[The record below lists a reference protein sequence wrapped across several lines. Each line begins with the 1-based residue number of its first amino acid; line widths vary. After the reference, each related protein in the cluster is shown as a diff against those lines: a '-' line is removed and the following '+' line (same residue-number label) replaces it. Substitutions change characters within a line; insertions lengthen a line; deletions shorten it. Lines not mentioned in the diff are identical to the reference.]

1 VDEQTLELE
10 GCAPTPLMSYLKA
23 LGVLRVVATQK
34 GPTVRG
40 YWRGGKFC
48 LVGVLGREALFAF
61 FLKDYEPAPVIGPW
75 NNSSGFSPP
84 DAEEKEELAFIK
96 QSGDKR
102 LAPYQETITRAEE
115 AVQRLGIQVEKIG
128 EDNKR
133 RLVSELRRRLPDE
146 ALQWL
151 DAVLVLGTDQKGA
164 ASLGFPPLLG
174 TGGNDGAMNFT
185 VNYMARL
192 REVLT
197 DNRSRGW
204 LEDALFGCAST
215 PAVRKKIGFFAP
227 SAGGG
232 ANTDQGFEGSSIV
245 NPWDFVLM
253 IEGTLFFAG
262 SVSRRQAASGAPG
275 RAAFPFTVNSTA
287 AGYVSAAQSDE
298 EGFAS
303 RGEIWVPLWERPAG
317 ARELA
322 RLFSEGRARLGRR
335 PARDGLDFTRAVAS
349 LGTSRGISGFV
360 RYGMAKRRGDAYIA
374 TPLGFYRSRE
384 APVEGIELLNE
395 VDTWLSVLERVMSDS
410 AKEMPHGLRAAI
422 QGVKESMHNFAV
434 HGGTRY
440 LQGVLAWLGR
450 AELALAKS
458 TSLRSDGKIVIRP
471 LTLSSP
477 AWVSMCDD
485 GSPEFRVA
493 VAVASILPVGQK
505 LGPFRTEMESVSLE
519 RGYATWHQDSVKTV
533 PLGEDLPR
541 LLATVIRRR
550 CLVGSRLELEHPPLA
565 ATSSATLDDVRLF
578 LAGLLDERKVL
589 SLLPGLVLLRP
600 SAFTKSS
607 RQPADAPPTLP
618 RDYVLLKAHF
628 LPGLLRWSG
637 EEIRM
642 SSEAALIPL
651 LRAGRVPEACRLA
664 ERRLH
669 FSGLI
674 SLGSFGEGG
683 LDGERLLASLLI
695 PVAQRSFESTALPMV
710 LRKETKLAPSGGKE
724 NA

>member
-1 VDEQTLELE
+1 MDEQTLELE
-10 GCAPTPLMSYLKA
+10 GCAPAPLMSYLKA
-23 LGVLRVVATQK
+23 LGVLRVVAGQK
-34 GPTVRG
+34 DPGARG
-40 YWRGGKFC
+40 YWLGGAFC
-48 LVGVLGREALFAF
+48 LAGMLDREALVEF
-61 FLKDYEPAPVIGPW
+61 FLEEYEPAPVIGPW
-75 NNSSGFSPP
+75 NKSSGFSPP
-84 DAEEKEELAFIK
+84 DPKEGKELAFIK
-96 QSGDKR
+96 QTGEGR
-102 LAPYQETITRAEE
+102 LALYREIIACAEE
-115 AVQRLGIQVEKIG
+115 SVQHLAIQAEIG
-128 EDNKR
+128 EDDKR
-133 RLVSELRRRLPDE
+133 RLVSELRRRLPDG

-174 TGGNDGAMNFT
+174 SGGNDGRMDFT

-197 DNRSRGW
+197 DNRSSGW
-204 LEDALFGCAST
+204 LEDALFGCANT
-215 PAVRKKIGFFAP
+215 PAVSKSVGFFAP

-262 SVSRRQAASGAPG
+262 SVSRRQAASGASG

-287 AGYVSAAQSDE
+287 AGYGSAAQSDE

-360 RYGMAKRRGDAYIA
+360 RYGIAKRRGDAYLA

-384 APVEGIELLNE
+384 APVEGIELLDE
-395 VDTWLSVLERVMSDS
+395 VDTWLNGLERVMTDS
-410 AKEMPHGLRAAI
+410 GKELPHGLRAAV
-422 QGVKESMHNFAV
+422 QGVKEAMHSFAV

-440 LQGVLAWLGR
+440 LQGVIAWLGR
-450 AELALAKS
+450 AERALARS
-458 TSLRSDGKIVIRP
+458 TSLRSDENIRVRP
-471 LTLSSP
+471 LTLSGP

-493 VAVASILPVGQK
+493 VAVASILPVGRE
-505 LGPFRTEMESVSLE
+505 LGPFRAEIEPVSFP
-519 RGYATWHQDSVKTV
+519 GVYAVWHQDAVKTV

-541 LLATVIRRR
+541 LLASVLRRR
-550 CLVGSRLELEHPPLA
+550 CLVATRLELEHPPLA
-565 ATSSATLDDVRLF
+565 AASSATLDDVRLF

-589 SLLPGLVLLRP
+589 SVLLGLVLLRS
-600 SAFTKSS
+600 SAFPETP
-607 RQPADAPPTLP
+607 RLPVDAPPTLP

-628 LPGLLRWSG
+628 LPGHLRWSG
-637 EEIRM
+637 EEVHM
-642 SSEAALIPL
+642 STEATLVPL

-664 ERRLH
+664 EKRLH
-669 FSGLI
+669 FSGLLP
-674 SLGSFGEGG
+674 LGSFGEGG
-683 LDGERLLASLLI
+683 LDSERLLASLLI
-695 PVAQRSFESTALPMV
+695 PVAQWSFERAALPMV
-710 LRKETKLAPSGGKE
+710 LRKETELVPSGGRE